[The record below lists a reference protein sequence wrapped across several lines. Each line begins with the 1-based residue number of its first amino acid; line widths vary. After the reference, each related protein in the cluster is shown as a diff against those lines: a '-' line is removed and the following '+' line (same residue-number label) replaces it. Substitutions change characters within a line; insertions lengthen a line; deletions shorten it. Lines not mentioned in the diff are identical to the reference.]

1 MKFPL
6 GDILRALLPW
16 KWLKFGKGIS
26 IKKGDIEIQLDEKH
40 GLGTKP
46 KPFNKPHR

>member
-1 MKFPL
+1 MKIPL

-26 IKKGDIEIQLDEKH
+26 ITKGDIEIQLNEDH
-40 GLGTKP
+40 SLGGKP
-46 KPFNKPHR
+46 TPFDKPHK